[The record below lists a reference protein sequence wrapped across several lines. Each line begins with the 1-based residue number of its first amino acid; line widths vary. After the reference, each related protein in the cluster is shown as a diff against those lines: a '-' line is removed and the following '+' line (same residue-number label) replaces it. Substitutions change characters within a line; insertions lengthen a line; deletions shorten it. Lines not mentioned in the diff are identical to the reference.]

1 MIPCGEVGWLVVSTP
16 LKNMKVSWDD
26 DIPNI
31 YGKIKNV
38 PVTTNQLK
46 AMFQTINVY
55 RSRLSPSVSMEL
67 WSCPKRRSSSVASII
82 ANGSDGDVSGADMG
96 EGAAASAM
104 AVDGGDDN
112 YGLWMFLETIGKP

>member
-1 MIPCGEVGWLVVSTP
+1 MLLSI
-16 LKNMKVSWDD
+16 
-26 DIPNI
+26 
-31 YGKIKNV
+31 
-38 PVTTNQLK
+38 
-46 AMFQTINVY
+46 FQTINVY

-67 WSCPKRRSSSVASII
+67 WSCPKRRSSS
-82 ANGSDGDVSGADMG
+82 ADMG